1 VTVDLLLIAVVSA
14 AASLITL
21 FSGFGLGTI
30 LTPAFLL
37 FFPLETAIALTGI
50 VHLLNNLFKA
60 ALLGRHTDWPTVLR
74 FGLPSMA
81 GAFFGAK
88 FLLSLSSFPPLG
100 SFAAGTLILHFH
112 PVKIVVAV
120 LMIVFAV
127 MEMMPDLRLAS
138 PSRRQ
143 LPLGGLVS
151 GFFGGLSGHQG
162 ALRSAFLIR
171 YGLEKEAFLATGIII
186 AIGVDMTRLS
196 QYASRILQTDLLSHW
211 VLLAVA
217 TGAAFLGAYI
227 GSRTLSKV
235 THRTIQRIVAVML
248 ILIGLGVGTGLL

>member
-1 VTVDLLLIAVVSA
+1 MDLILIAVVSA
-14 AASLITL
+14 GASLITL

-37 FFPLETAIALTGI
+37 FFPLETAIALTGV

-74 FGLPSMA
+74 FGLPSVA
-81 GAFFGAK
+81 GAYFGAL

-100 SFAAGTLILHFH
+100 SFAAGPLVLHFH
-112 PVKIVVAV
+112 PVKIIVAILMV
-120 LMIVFAV
+120 LFAL
-127 MEMMPDLRLAS
+127 MEMVPNLRLPA

-196 QYASRILQTDLLSHW
+196 QYASRMHDTDLLSHW
-211 VLLAVA
+211 MVLAVA
-217 TGAAFLGAYI
+217 TGSAFLGAYI
-227 GSRTLSKV
+227 GSRTLTKV

-248 ILIGLGVGTGLL
+248 ILIALGLGVGLL